1 MTFTRTPEDLAG
13 ALGEI
18 PDLVILDLT
27 TPGWDYDALFAA
39 IEGGVPPVPTLG
51 FTTHALAHQTRP
63 LHARCQRV
71 VTRETLTREL
81 GRILTEGIGAREE
94 SEGRHDR

>member
-27 TPGWDYDALFAA
+27 TPGWDYDALLAE
-39 IEGGVPPVPTLG
+39 IEGRAPRVPALG
-51 FTTHALAHQTRP
+51 FTTHALAQQTRP

-81 GRILTEGIGAREE
+81 GRILTEGIAA
-94 SEGRHDR
+94 